1 MNTAGGRGGRGG
13 RGSYDNHGGRGGYDD
28 NRGGRGGRGGY
39 DDNRGGRG
47 GRGGYDDNHGGRGG
61 RGGYDDNR
69 GGRGGYDDNR
79 GGRGGYD
86 RHDNRGNRDDNR
98 GYGSNSRGPPPPVGG
113 MGPTSILPPKSS
125 GGKGG
130 QVSEEK
136 LKLRA
141 NNMRIEWI
149 EDPNEKELIMSID
162 EVLSTPNAAKTIV
175 QVNIDYCADCKQS
188 ELGKIVEMI
197 CVLVKKQKLSPSD
210 VVPAMTDM
218 VEFSDSFMHDNPRIF
233 DYVGDMF
240 AQFANINILSV
251 DWLCDATAKVNE
263 ESCKPKLIEGV
274 MDGLKKAYGDKA
286 VQGCF
291 GGASESRAVGKVLG
305 AAKAQEIY
313 TARGI

>member
-13 RGSYDNHGGRGGYDD
+13 RGSYDNH
-28 NRGGRGGRGGY
+28 
-39 DDNRGGRG
+39 
-47 GRGGYDDNHGGRGG
+47 
-61 RGGYDDNR
+61 

-175 QVNIDYCADCKQS
+175 QVNINYCADCKQS